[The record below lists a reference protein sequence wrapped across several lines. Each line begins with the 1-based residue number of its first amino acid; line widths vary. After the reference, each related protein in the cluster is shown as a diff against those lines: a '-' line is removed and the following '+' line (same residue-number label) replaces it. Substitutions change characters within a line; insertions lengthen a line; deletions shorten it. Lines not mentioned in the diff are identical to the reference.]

1 MATQKDIR
9 KKIGGVKSTQQIT
22 RAMKMMSTAK
32 LRRAMD
38 RLNAMR
44 FYLVKLEQMV
54 CALCSAIEKPE
65 LHPVFQPHKNRRN
78 CGIILITGDRGLCGS
93 FNHDLIK
100 QTQALIR
107 ERKDM
112 NCRLF
117 LVGRKGYEFF
127 KRRPS
132 DRISMDYFPELL
144 SHPEPDAIRL
154 AAKNFLS
161 FYNNNAIDELLLVY
175 TGSVSA
181 LERRIEVKKMLP
193 FEFRHIQSK
202 SQHHPQATI
211 DFEFDPSPDVILNS
225 LIPRY
230 IEGMFLRGI
239 LESSAAEQGAR
250 MVAMGA
256 ATDRAEEMIS
266 DMTLLYNRIRQA
278 AITKELSEVIGG
290 VDALAD

>member
-1 MATQKDIR
+1 MPTQKDIR
-9 KKIGGVKSTQQIT
+9 KKISGVKSTQQIT

-38 RLNAMR
+38 KLNAMR
-44 FYLVKLEQMV
+44 FYLEKLEQMV
-54 CALCSAIEKPE
+54 CALCGAIEDPD
-65 LHPVFQPHKNRRN
+65 LHPIFQQHKTRRSS
-78 CGIILITGDRGLCGS
+78 GIILITGDRGLCGS

-100 QTQALIR
+100 QTQVLLK

-117 LVGRKGYEFF
+117 LIGRKGYEFF
-127 KRRPS
+127 KRRET
-132 DRISMDYFPELL
+132 DGIAMDYFPDLL
-144 SHPEPDAIRL
+144 SHPDADSIRL

-161 FYNNNAIDELLLVY
+161 FYNTNAIDELFIVY

-181 LERRIEVKKMLP
+181 LERKIIVKKMLP
-193 FEFRHIQSK
+193 FEARHFQT
-202 SQHHPQATI
+202 ATHRHATL
-211 DFEFDPSPDVILNS
+211 DFEFDPSPEVILNS

-230 IEGMFLRGI
+230 IEGIFLRGI
-239 LESSAAEQGAR
+239 LESSSAEQGAR
-250 MVAMGA
+250 MIAMGA
-256 ATDRAEEMIS
+256 ATDRADEMIS
-266 DMTLLYNRIRQA
+266 EMTLLYNRIRQA

>member
-9 KKIGGVKSTQQIT
+9 KKIGGVKNTQQIT

-54 CALCSAIEKPE
+54 CALCSAIEKPD
-65 LHPVFQPHKNRRN
+65 LHPIFQPHQGRRN

-107 ERKDM
+107 ERKEM

-144 SHPEPDAIRL
+144 ARPEPDSIRL

-161 FYNNNAIDELLLVY
+161 FYNNNAIDELLIVY

-193 FEFRHIQSK
+193 FEFSSIKSK
-202 SQHHPQATI
+202 SAHHPNATI
-211 DFEFDPSPDVILNS
+211 EFEFDPSPDVILNS

-239 LESSAAEQGAR
+239 LESSAAEHGAR

-266 DMTLLYNRIRQA
+266 EMTLLYNRIRQA

>member
-1 MATQKDIR
+1 MPTQKDIR
-9 KKIGGVKSTQQIT
+9 KKIGGVKNTQQIT

-65 LHPVFQPHKNRRN
+65 LHPVFQSHKSRRN

-127 KRRPS
+127 KRRAS
-132 DRISMDYFPELL
+132 DRVSMDYFPDLL
-144 SHPEPDAIRL
+144 SHPNPDSIRL

-161 FYNNNAIDELLLVY
+161 FYNNNAIDELLIVY
-175 TGSVSA
+175 AGSVSA
-181 LERRIEVKKMLP
+181 LERKIEVKKMLP
-193 FEFRHIQSK
+193 FEFKHIQSK
-202 SQHHPQATI
+202 NEHHPHAKLE
-211 DFEFDPSPDVILNS
+211 FEFDPTPDVILNS

-256 ATDRAEEMIS
+256 ATDRAEEMIA

>member
-38 RLNAMR
+38 RLNGMR

-54 CALCSAIEKPE
+54 CTLCSAIEKPE

-132 DRISMDYFPELL
+132 DNISMDYFPELL
-144 SHPEPDAIRL
+144 SHPESDAIRL

-193 FEFRHIQSK
+193 FEFRLNQSK
-202 SQHHPQATI
+202 NEHHSRATI